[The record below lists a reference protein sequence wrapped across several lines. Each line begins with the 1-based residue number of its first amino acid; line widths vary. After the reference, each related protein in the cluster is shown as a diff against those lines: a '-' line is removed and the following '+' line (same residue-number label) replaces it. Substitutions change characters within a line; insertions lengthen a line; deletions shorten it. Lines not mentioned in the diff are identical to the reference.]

1 MKLITKVDSKNY
13 NEYKDLTDALI
24 MPLANYAVGYKSY
37 FTLEEIKEAKGLD
50 LFVVINKNIFNDDI
64 DELKEVLKEIDKLN
78 ISGILFYDL
87 SLIALKKELNL
98 KTDLIL
104 DITHMMDNHDLVNY
118 FSDLGINGDR
128 LPSELT
134 IDEIKSIKK
143 ESKIPIMVNYI
154 GVEDVAFSKRKLLTN
169 SNIKKDSTIIK
180 EEISKEEFI
189 VNESDLGTSFL
200 KKEIFNASSALEELV
215 KVNID
220 YIILNEDYIEHDK
233 FIKMLAKTK
242 EVLDNKKN
250 YSDYQKILA
259 KLPNYRAKI
268 DNTDFGSD
276 VTLDIAIKATDEE
289 RFNSYVKELFC
300 DKIKPVHKGE
310 RFDSDN

>member
-64 DELKEVLKEIDKLN
+64 DELKEILKEIDKLN

-118 FSDLGINGDR
+118 FSDLGINGVR

-134 IDEIKSIKK
+134 IDEIKSIKQ

-215 KVNID
+215 EVNTD

-233 FIKMLAKTK
+233 FIKILAKTK

-250 YSDYQKILA
+250 YSDYQKEIESLIG
-259 KLPNYRAKI
+259 NYTGFLYKDMIYR
-268 DNTDFGSD
+268 
-276 VTLDIAIKATDEE
+276 
-289 RFNSYVKELFC
+289 VKGNEK
-300 DKIKPVHKGE
+300 D
-310 RFDSDN
+310 

>member
-37 FTLEEIKEAKGLD
+37 FMLEEIKEAKGLD

-64 DELKEVLKEIDKLN
+64 DELKEILKEIDKLN

-118 FSDLGINGDR
+118 FSDLGINGVR

-134 IDEIKSIKK
+134 IDEIKSIKQ

-215 KVNID
+215 EVNTD

-233 FIKMLAKTK
+233 FVKILAKTK

-250 YSDYQKILA
+250 YSDYQKEIESLIG
-259 KLPNYRAKI
+259 NYTGFLYKDMIYR
-268 DNTDFGSD
+268 
-276 VTLDIAIKATDEE
+276 
-289 RFNSYVKELFC
+289 VKGNEK
-300 DKIKPVHKGE
+300 D
-310 RFDSDN
+310 

>member
-118 FSDLGINGDR
+118 FSDLGINGVR

-134 IDEIKSIKK
+134 IDEIKSIKQ

-233 FIKMLAKTK
+233 FIKILAKTK

-250 YSDYQKILA
+250 YSDYQKEIESLIG
-259 KLPNYRAKI
+259 NYTGFLYKDMI
-268 DNTDFGSD
+268 
-276 VTLDIAIKATDEE
+276 
-289 RFNSYVKELFC
+289 YWVKGNEK
-300 DKIKPVHKGE
+300 D
-310 RFDSDN
+310 

>member
-37 FTLEEIKEAKGLD
+37 FMLEEIKEAKGLD

-64 DELKEVLKEIDKLN
+64 DELKEILKEIDKLN

-118 FSDLGINGDR
+118 FSDLGINGVR

-134 IDEIKSIKK
+134 IDEIKSIKQ
-143 ESKIPIMVNYI
+143 ESKIP
-154 GVEDVAFSKRKLLTN
+154 KWL
-169 SNIKKDSTIIK
+169 
-180 EEISKEEFI
+180 
-189 VNESDLGTSFL
+189 
-200 KKEIFNASSALEELV
+200 
-215 KVNID
+215 
-220 YIILNEDYIEHDK
+220 IIL
-233 FIKMLAKTK
+233 
-242 EVLDNKKN
+242 V
-250 YSDYQKILA
+250 
-259 KLPNYRAKI
+259 
-268 DNTDFGSD
+268 
-276 VTLDIAIKATDEE
+276 
-289 RFNSYVKELFC
+289 
-300 DKIKPVHKGE
+300 
-310 RFDSDN
+310 